1 MRAIWK
7 GAISFGLVNIPISL
21 FPATRREEMKFHL
34 LRKSDLSP
42 VNYKRVAAADGK
54 EVPWGEIVKG
64 YEYEKGRFVVLQEE
78 DFARVDIEA
87 TQTVDIT
94 DFVVLEE
101 VDPMY
106 FYKPYFME
114 PGKGGEKSY
123 NLLRQALEESGK
135 IGIAKVVIKTRQY
148 LAAVKPEKRGLILEL
163 MHFAEELID
172 PKELNIPTR
181 EVSKQE
187 VKMAGALVEGMTTEW
202 EPTRYHDDY
211 REKLEHII
219 EEKIEHPEARPK
231 GAPAPPKTT
240 KIVDLVSVLQR
251 SIDNATANRGKQGRP
266 NNHKKAPRHHAAL
279 ARKRAA

>member
-21 FPATRREEMKFHL
+21 FPATRREELKFHL
-34 LRKSDLSP
+34 LRKRDLSP
-42 VNYKRVAAADGK
+42 VNYKRVAAADGR
-54 EVPWGEIVKG
+54 EVPWDEIVKG
-64 YEYEKGRFVVLQEE
+64 YEYEKGRFIVLQEE

-94 DFVVLEE
+94 DFVPLDQ

-114 PGKGGEKSY
+114 PAKGGEKSY
-123 NLLRQALEESGK
+123 NLLRQALEDSGK

-148 LAAVKPEKRGLILEL
+148 LAAVKPEKRGLVLEL

-172 PKELNIPTR
+172 PGELSIPSR
-181 EVSKQE
+181 AVSKQE
-187 VKMAGALVEGMTTEW
+187 IKMACALVDGMTSEW
-202 EPTRYHDDY
+202 EPSRYHDDY
-211 REKLEHII
+211 REKLEQVI
-219 EEKIEHPEARPK
+219 EEKIEHPGARPK
-231 GAPAPPKTT
+231 GAPAAPKPT

-251 SIDNATANRGKQGRP
+251 SIDHATASRRKHPRKAVHHP
-266 NNHKKAPRHHAAL
+266 AARKKAA
-279 ARKRAA
+279 

>member
-1 MRAIWK
+1 MQ
-7 GAISFGLVNIPISL
+7 L
-21 FPATRREEMKFHL
+21 F
-34 LRKSDLSP
+34 
-42 VNYKRVAAADGK
+42 
-54 EVPWGEIVKG
+54 
-64 YEYEKGRFVVLQEE
+64 
-78 DFARVDIEA
+78 
-87 TQTVDIT
+87 
-94 DFVVLEE
+94 
-101 VDPMY
+101 
-106 FYKPYFME
+106 
-114 PGKGGEKSY
+114 
-123 NLLRQALEESGK
+123 
-135 IGIAKVVIKTRQY
+135 
-148 LAAVKPEKRGLILEL
+148 LEL
-163 MHFAEELID
+163 FAEELID

-251 SIDNATANRGKQGRP
+251 SIEQATASRGKG
-266 NNHKKAPRHHAAL
+266 AHAAQKTRHPA